1 MQSSCTLGQCIM
13 IKNITLSAPEEL
25 IEEARKKAIQEG
37 TSLNSRF
44 REWLSQYLG
53 GQKRVEDYKKLMER
67 LSYVQAPEKKPTRDE
82 MNER

>member
-1 MQSSCTLGQCIM
+1 M